1 MHILMLSILAL
12 IMRAFRRF
20 WQAAARN
27 SMCIHTYVRT
37 CMSRSCCE
45 LENRVCRNKLRFS
58 TYPGRQIRQLLK
70 GFQVSNYPSRW
81 FRGTLVGIWGRY
93 VICF

>member
-1 MHILMLSILAL
+1 M
-12 IMRAFRRF
+12 
-20 WQAAARN
+20 
-27 SMCIHTYVRT
+27 YV

-58 TYPGRQIRQLLK
+58 TYPGSQIRQLLK
-70 GFQVSNYPSRW
+70 GFQVPNYPSRW

-93 VICF
+93 VICLGSDILLVVSVNPDLR